1 MTKLSANLGFMW
13 TELPLLERIAAAA
26 RAGFKA
32 VELHFPY
39 DFDPAAV
46 RATCV
51 ENGVRLLG
59 INTPVGA
66 TPAERGGLQ
75 AIPGR
80 ETEALANID
89 KAFAFAHA
97 AGGTAVHV
105 MAGIVAP
112 EQQSAARKTFL
123 SALRH
128 AVQRAEETD
137 LTVLLEP
144 LNPRDMPG
152 YFYSRVEDARA
163 LIEEIG
169 SPRLKLMF
177 DAYHVGV
184 SQGDVLM
191 RLRANLPIVGHI
203 QVAAVPSRAEPD
215 EGEIDYRVLFAEFEA
230 LGYAGWIGCE
240 YKPRS
245 TTEAGLAWV
254 QRLGLSF
261 GG

>member
-13 TELPLLERIAAAA
+13 TDLPLLARIEAAA

-39 DFDPAAV
+39 DFDPGEV
-46 RATCV
+46 RRVCTT
-51 ENGVRLLG
+51 NGVKLLG

-80 ETEALANID
+80 EAEALANID
-89 KAFAFAHA
+89 KAFDFAHA

-112 EQQSAARKTFL
+112 EQQTAARSTFL
-123 SALRH
+123 AALRH
-128 AVQRAEETD
+128 AVGRAEETG

-163 LIEEIG
+163 LIEAIG

-177 DAYHVGV
+177 DVYHVGV
-184 SQGDVLM
+184 SQGDVLT
-191 RLRANLPIVGHI
+191 RLRANLPIIGHV

-215 EGEIDYRVLFAEFEA
+215 EGEINFHTIFSELDA

-245 TTEAGLAWV
+245 TTDAGLAWV
-254 QRLGLSF
+254 QALGLRLGD
-261 GG
+261 